1 MAKRPSSSVGRPPPA
16 DSRPLN
22 HLLRA
27 LPAADLRRLMPDM
40 ETIAVRP
47 RHVLYRSGE
56 RLKHV
61 FFPNGGVFSITTVL
75 PDGSQV
81 EVATVGDEGMVGIEA
96 LFGADATAPGET
108 FLQVP
113 DGSAVKLSVTAFRRE
128 LARFGPLNT
137 LMGRYAQ
144 TVIAQMMQSTA
155 CNARHQVQERCARW
169 LLMTHDRVHEQ
180 DFHLSHEFLAM
191 MLGVRRPTVT
201 VVAGVLQQAGLISY
215 KHGNVSVLDRKGLEA
230 ASCACYAV
238 IRGHFDRMQ
247 D

>member
-1 MAKRPSSSVGRPPPA
+1 MAKRPASVGRPPSA

-22 HLLRA
+22 SLLRA

-47 RHVLYRSGE
+47 RDVLYRSGE
-56 RLKHV
+56 VLKHV
-61 FFPNGGVFSITTVL
+61 YFPNGGVFSITTVL

-96 LFGADATAPGET
+96 LFGAGAIAPGEA

-113 DGSAVKLSVTAFRRE
+113 DGSAVKLSVIAFRRE
-128 LARFGPLNT
+128 LARLGSLHK

-144 TVIAQMMQSTA
+144 SVIAQMMQSTA

-201 VVAGVLQQAGLISY
+201 VVAGGLQQAGLISY
-215 KHGNVSVLDRKGLEA
+215 KHGLVRVLDRKGLEA
-230 ASCACYAV
+230 ASCACYAA
-238 IRGHFDRMQ
+238 IRVHFDRMAN
-247 D
+247 